1 MPYPDDSYSLDHSC
15 MCPFIRTIQNRETDR
30 KQMSVVLLG
39 LGKVVLLNLP
49 NTASL

>member
-1 MPYPDDSYSLDHSC
+1 MPYADDSYSLDHSLC
-15 MCPFIRTIQNRETDR
+15 VCLYELSRIGKLNR